1 MNIKEILKSLY
12 ASEIELE
19 LNSDFYEQVSAYIE
33 RKLEGVDGDT
43 LADEFPSMG
52 KYLMDT
58 ELAGFAS
65 EFEALL
71 RAEQLGTLEEPAS
84 LPSLDFDYLNN

>member
-1 MNIKEILKSLY
+1 MNTKEILKSLY
-12 ASEIELE
+12 APEIELE
-19 LNSDFYEQVSAYIE
+19 LNSDFYGQVAAYTE

-52 KYLMDT
+52 IHLMDT

-71 RAEQLGTLEEPAS
+71 RAEQLGTLEEPAN